1 MVSDQAI
8 ISSIFTLLMFFRGR
22 ASQMWFRPIFIV
34 LPDVWE
40 KSVSSTFCGA
50 VYLLDDCVLFAVYKL
65 HNSVTCVHKQQTIY
79 ICVCITLQQLLS
91 W

>member
-1 MVSDQAI
+1 MIFKLKAVTSDQAI

-22 ASQMWFRPIFIV
+22 ASQMWFHPIFIV

-50 VYLLDDCVLFAVYKL
+50 VYLLDDCVLFAA
-65 HNSVTCVHKQQTIY
+65 HCI
-79 ICVCITLQQLLS
+79 ICQYV
-91 W
+91 